1 MTYIFPMDIS
11 KSGAQ
16 NYKWM
21 TYCLAMNP
29 RNRLR
34 ELRKAAGL
42 SQVQLAERTG
52 VSQSAISQIENDAIA
67 MDTAWMRA
75 FARELRCQPA
85 DFLADSDNPD
95 RLSADERALVDTYR
109 AATPEQRELLL
120 RLTSVDKSASAERQA
135 A

>member
-1 MTYIFPMDIS
+1 MTYIFRMDIS

-75 FARELRCQPA
+75 FARELRCEAA
-85 DFLADSDNPD
+85 DLLSDEDNPH
-95 RLSADERALVDTYR
+95 RLSAEERALVEAYR
-109 AATPEQRELLL
+109 SSTPEQRELLL
-120 RLTSVDKSASAERQA
+120 RLTIVDKSAPTQQA

>member
-42 SQVQLAERTG
+42 SQVELAERTG
-52 VSQSAISQIENDAIA
+52 VSQSAISQIENDVIA

-75 FARELRCQPA
+75 FARELRCEPV
-85 DFLADSDNPD
+85 DLLSDIDNPD
-95 RLSADERALVDTYR
+95 RLSPDERALVEAFR
-109 AATPEQRELLL
+109 ASTQEQRELLL
-120 RLTSVDKSASAERQA
+120 RLTVVDKLASTPKA

>member
-1 MTYIFPMDIS
+1 MTYIFPLDIS
-11 KSGAQ
+11 KSRGQ

-42 SQVQLAERTG
+42 SQVELAARTG

-75 FARELRCQPA
+75 FARELGCETV
-85 DFLADSDNPD
+85 DLLSDDDNPD
-95 RLSADERALVDTYR
+95 RLSGDERALVEAFR
-109 AATPEQRELLL
+109 ASTPEQRELLL
-120 RLTSVDKSASAERQA
+120 RLTVVDKPDRAQQA